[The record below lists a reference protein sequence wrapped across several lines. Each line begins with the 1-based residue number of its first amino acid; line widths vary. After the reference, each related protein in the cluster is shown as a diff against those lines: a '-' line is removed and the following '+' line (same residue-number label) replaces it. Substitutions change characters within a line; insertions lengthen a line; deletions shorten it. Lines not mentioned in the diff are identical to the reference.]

1 MGALKKETGVKGFK
15 PLLTPD
21 DLSTLMQK
29 PRRYVLGLIKR
40 RQIKGIR
47 FGGNSWRVDPEE
59 WIRFKTAAETAGGV
73 DGFRHARASGGI
85 RKGMFGFKPQ
95 NKNPNERPQ
104 NEPQSEYPEGSE

>member
-1 MGALKKETGVKGFK
+1 MTKDTSVKGFK

-40 RQIKGIR
+40 RQIKGIK
-47 FGGNSWRVDPEE
+47 FGSNSYRVDPEE

-73 DGFRHARASGGI
+73 DGFRHAKASGGI
-85 RKGMFGFKPQ
+85 RKGMFGFK
-95 NKNPNERPQ
+95 ERKTKK
-104 NEPQSEYPEGSE
+104 NEPQNSHPEGSE